1 MGGMIVVFII
11 IIAVFCF
18 CFMPKECDVCGVS
31 FLSKR
36 RKVFRVEYE
45 GENLN
50 LCSNCNR
57 ALEKKISKEM
67 FDVFVNDAVNLK
79 NNDSAFSRQSTG
91 VSVTNFVK
99 RIQQPRGGFIKVKD
113 MIKEDFTDSRTLL
126 ENENI
131 SPIITGLAVDYLT
144 RVIMFKDREAA
155 FSVSLKGAALADEH
169 DNACHLL
176 SSVNGLNTLS
186 VISACKLSG
195 YDVVYRKGRG
205 YFKGVDT
212 IEPDNG
218 TIQNIITMVER
229 AVLFFQG
236 AEVIDAEITFE
247 GGYSNVISSGDADYL
262 SKDTFWDMKVTKNEP
277 NKDHTLQ
284 LLVYTMLLTNSHKY
298 RNITIKKIGVFNPR
312 KNKSYTYDLHNL
324 DKDTHEA
331 IYNLIYTNQ

>member
-1 MGGMIVVFII
+1 MDGMIVVFII
-11 IIAVFCF
+11 IIAVVYF
-18 CFMPKECDVCGVS
+18 CFMPKECDICGAS
-31 FLSKR
+31 LLSKR
-36 RKVFRVEYE
+36 RKVFKVEYE
-45 GENLN
+45 GEKLN

-57 ALEKKISKEM
+57 ALEKKISKEC
-67 FDVFVNDAVNLK
+67 FDVFVNDAINLK
-79 NNDSAFSRQSTG
+79 NIDSAFSRQSTG

-126 ENENI
+126 ENENV

-155 FSVSLKGAALADEH
+155 FSVGLKGAALAGEH

-176 SSVNGLNTLS
+176 SCINGLDTLS

-205 YFKGVDT
+205 YFKGVDA

-218 TIQNIITMVER
+218 TIQNIIAMVER

-236 AEVIDAEITFE
+236 TGVIDAEITFE
-247 GGYSNVISSGDADYL
+247 GGYSNVISSGDGDYL
-262 SKDTFWDMKVTKNEP
+262 SKDTIWDMKVTKNEP

-298 RNITIKKIGVFNPR
+298 RNFTIKKIGVFNPR